1 MKIIRKKGSIVDIT
15 YLMVGIFTLTV
26 IVLLVSLMAYHINS
40 RVQEISIFSDD
51 AKTASASMST
61 KFPQT
66 MNTMLVVIFIVG
78 CILSLIL
85 ASQIPVHP
93 AFLIVFIFE
102 WLLMIWMGSWLADVY
117 QVIIE
122 NSNLSVISES
132 FVFTTFFFRFF
143 PIIIGVVG
151 VLLAIVMYK
160 TRGLQ
165 WQ

>member
-1 MKIIRKKGSIVDIT
+1 MKTIGKKGSIVDIT

-26 IVLLVSLMAYHINS
+26 IVLLVSLMAYHINAK
-40 RVQEISIFSDD
+40 VQDISIFPAD
-51 AKTASASMST
+51 AKAASASMST

-66 MNTMLVVIFIVG
+66 MNTMLVVIFMVG
-78 CILSLIL
+78 CILSLVL

-122 NSNLSVISES
+122 NSNLSVISDS
-132 FVFTTFFFRFF
+132 FVFTTFFFQYF